1 MNPRQIRELR
11 ARSHKLKPVV
21 IVGQAGVTAAVLK
34 EISLALD
41 HHELIKVR
49 VNAVDR
55 EQRDEMTKWICHKL
69 GAQWVQTLGHVITLF
84 RRAEQTEIKCTG
96 PQ

>member
-41 HHELIKVR
+41 HHELVKVR
-49 VNAVDR
+49 VNAIDR
-55 EQRDEMTKWICHKL
+55 EQRDEMTKWICHEL
-69 GAQWVQTLGHVITLF
+69 GAQWVHTLGHVITLF
-84 RRAEQTEIKCTG
+84 RKAKQAEIKYTG
-96 PQ
+96 PK